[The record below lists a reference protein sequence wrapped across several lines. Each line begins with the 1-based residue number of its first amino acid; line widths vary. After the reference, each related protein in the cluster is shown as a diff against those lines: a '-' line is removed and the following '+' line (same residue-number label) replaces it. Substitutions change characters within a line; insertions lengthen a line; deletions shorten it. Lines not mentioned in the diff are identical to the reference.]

1 MAYIVGTSGGKSG
14 AATHGTQVAMQRSLN
29 HRSAVT
35 DLHFNP
41 QELLTI
47 LSCSDESPNGGG
59 GTVEIWR
66 PHELL
71 MIDVTNGNDKANQ
84 AITELTGMLKKK

>member
-1 MAYIVGTSGGKSG
+1 M
-14 AATHGTQVAMQRSLN
+14 MN
-29 HRSAVT
+29 RSAVT

-41 QELLTI
+41 QELLTV
-47 LSCSDESPNGGG
+47 LSCSDESSNSGG

-71 MIDVTNGNDKANQ
+71 MIDVTKDDGESNKA
-84 AITELTGMLKKK
+84 ISELTSMLKKKYECLLKSGIPEDGDF

>member
-1 MAYIVGTSGGKSG
+1 MLRHLGHKSERGKEMMS
-14 AATHGTQVAMQRSLN
+14 
-29 HRSAVT
+29 RSAVT

-41 QELLTI
+41 QELLTV
-47 LSCSDESPNGGG
+47 LSCSDESSNCGG

-71 MIDVTNGNDKANQ
+71 MIDVTKDDGESNKA
-84 AITELTGMLKKK
+84 ISELTSMLKKK